1 MLMSLNGEPNMKQ
14 LSSPGV
20 PCLLVLVATLWGTVL
35 IGQERD
41 AGPGA
46 RELFVGA
53 WRLVSL
59 EEEGADGQLRAADCS
74 GMLVFTREGRMSVQV
89 MYASQ
94 EPGAAAAPVQYA
106 QGGYEASFGRYQ
118 VDPFTRTFVYHV
130 EGGLV
135 RSLVGKDLARVF
147 ELAGNRLTV
156 KSASPS
162 EHWKVVWEHY

>member
-1 MLMSLNGEPNMKQ
+1 MQKL
-14 LSSPGV
+14 LSPVLPS
-20 PCLLVLVATLWGTVL
+20 LLVVVAALWGAAL

-41 AGPGA
+41 AGPGV
-46 RELFVGA
+46 RELFVGS

-59 EEEGADGQLRAADCS
+59 EEKGADGQIHAADCS

-94 EPGAAAAPVQYA
+94 EPAAAAAPVAYA

-130 EGGLV
+130 EGALV
-135 RSLVGKDLARVF
+135 RSLVGKDLARSF

-156 KSASPS
+156 KPASPN